1 MRKLLAVIAIVV
13 MFVSCSRNAIGPSSE
28 QVDSASH
35 RIYDLAEIGRIKK
48 VIMASQT
55 KSPTGFLSYP
65 YPGGFE
71 WDNESNATT
80 SDNLR
85 ASADMNSSYINS
97 YYLLGLGFNFT
108 IPAGATINGVGV
120 SVERRNSHIF
130 AEDESVMLYV
140 TAETGFAGDE
150 KASSTN
156 WPLVDTIETYG
167 GATDDWS
174 RTLTA
179 ENVNDY
185 FFGVGVAVKKAS
197 GSAPCIAE
205 IDHIEIT
212 VYYTEIPSTTVSE
225 SQNISLTGSD
235 TTVGSTGVL
244 VSETQ
249 NIALDASTSNML
261 GLGLTQSISL
271 EAFDISGSSRE
282 NAGIRCISSGNDIHI
297 LDTNVN
303 SLIESWKKDFQV
315 NKYED
320 GHSTIYHRS
329 AWRKTWRLLI
339 QPNDVTRTFVTTLR
353 TETDDINFF
362 PTYLF
367 DKSTFY
373 KVRVDNRSPLYYYAG
388 LGDAG
393 ELFQIV
399 FYEVT

>member
-28 QVDSASH
+28 QIDNASH
-35 RIYDLAEIGRIKK
+35 RIYDLPFNGITRNY
-48 VIMASQT
+48 MASQT
-55 KSPTGFLSYP
+55 KSGSLAGDWINPTNVYL
-65 YPGGFE
+65 
-71 WDNESNATT
+71 

-85 ASADMNSSYINS
+85 ASYEFFSASSSDDFSIYDF
-97 YYLLGLGFNFT
+97 GFT
-108 IPAGATINGVGV
+108 IPAGATIDGIEV
-120 SVERRNSHIF
+120 SIEVRANPRF
-130 AEDESVMLYV
+130 AQTKEISIDGISG
-140 TAETGFAGDE
+140 TAAKTIGAPNW
-150 KASSTN
+150 ASS
-156 WPLVDTIETYG
+156 DEIITYG
-167 GATDDWS
+167 SSTDKWGASSILASDINSSD
-174 RTLTA
+174 
-179 ENVNDY
+179 
-185 FFGVGVAVKKAS
+185 FGMVI
-197 GSAPCIAE
+197 SAYSDGPCIAE

-235 TTVGSTGVL
+235 TTVGATGVL

-249 NIALDASTSNML
+249 NIALDASTSDML
-261 GLGLTQSISL
+261 GLGLTQSISI

-282 NAGIRCISSGNDIHI
+282 NAGIRCISSANDIHV

-303 SLIESWKKDFQV
+303 SLIESWAKDFQV

-320 GHSTIYHRS
+320 GHSTIYNRS

-339 QPNDVTRTFVTTLR
+339 QPNDVTRTFVATLR
-353 TETDDINFF
+353 DETDDINFF

-373 KVRVDNRSPLYYYAG
+373 KVRVDNRAPLYYYAG
-388 LGDAG
+388 LGDAE
-393 ELFQIV
+393 ELFQLV